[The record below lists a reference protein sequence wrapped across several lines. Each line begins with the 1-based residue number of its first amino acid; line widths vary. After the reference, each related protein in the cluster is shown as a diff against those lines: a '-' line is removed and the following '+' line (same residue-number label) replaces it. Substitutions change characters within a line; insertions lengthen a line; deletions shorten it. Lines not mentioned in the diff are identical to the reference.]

1 MQHGYVQILNTNDMI
16 GLNHPISR
24 INFSFE
30 KKCFNIGL
38 LIPSKIT
45 KNEKKRTLSIID
57 LFLSKLYVFC
67 PENLYNNII
76 NNSPTLYLTS
86 TRIRKLN
93 SQKFILYRQQQTF
106 ILCYDVSICDCCGKI
121 CINHDDNLLEK
132 E

>member
-1 MQHGYVQILNTNDMI
+1 MI
-16 GLNHPISR
+16 KSPNYDDIIP
-24 INFSFE
+24 FE
-30 KKCFNIGL
+30 KKC
-38 LIPSKIT
+38 
-45 KNEKKRTLSIID
+45 
-57 LFLSKLYVFC
+57 LYVGLPMSSEISKDDKQIIIRNIHLC
-67 PENLYNNII
+67 LSPLHVICRENLYNNII